1 MTAVE
6 TSLVVYA
13 PNAGGLGLTPGRGT
27 KSHMQQLRPGAA
39 STSKKKKKGCNG
51 KKRKRLKGSESLRMT
66 GK

>member
-27 KSHMQQLRPGAA
+27 KSQMQQLRPGAA
-39 STSKKKKKGCNG
+39 STSKKKKAAMG
-51 KKRKRLKGSESLRMT
+51 KKEKD
-66 GK
+66 

>member
-39 STSKKKKKGCNG
+39 STS
-51 KKRKRLKGSESLRMT
+51 
-66 GK
+66 